1 MYQRFLFTLFLREV
15 KPAPSLR
22 YLPSDNA
29 VANGIA
35 RGQRARMQRAEEKR
49 HAYQQEQV
57 SRLCPQPV
65 NDARNAHEHERT
77 SEKSFNQHG
86 PYSVM
91 WISMF
96 SARPLTGIHDEE
108 RAGKRS
114 ALRPPRGGRLAKSL
128 PPPCWKYG
136 ILAPVLITFSRQRLT
151 IGRQARAT

>member
-1 MYQRFLFTLFLREV
+1 
-15 KPAPSLR
+15 
-22 YLPSDNA
+22 
-29 VANGIA
+29 
-35 RGQRARMQRAEEKR
+35 
-49 HAYQQEQV
+49 
-57 SRLCPQPV
+57 V

-114 ALRPPRGGRLAKSL
+114 ALRPPVAEDWLKAFR
-128 PPPCWKYG
+128 P
-136 ILAPVLITFSRQRLT
+136 
-151 IGRQARAT
+151 RAGNMEFWPRC

>member
-1 MYQRFLFTLFLREV
+1 
-15 KPAPSLR
+15 
-22 YLPSDNA
+22 
-29 VANGIA
+29 
-35 RGQRARMQRAEEKR
+35 MQRAEEKR

-114 ALRPPRGGRLAKSL
+114 A
-128 PPPCWKYG
+128 PPCWKYG

>member
-1 MYQRFLFTLFLREV
+1 MVSILHQHFTDEPNRVLL
-15 KPAPSLR
+15 APDTTSLGT
-22 YLPSDNA
+22 LHSAGAAPN
-29 VANGIA
+29 
-35 RGQRARMQRAEEKR
+35 
-49 HAYQQEQV
+49 
-57 SRLCPQPV
+57 
-65 NDARNAHEHERT
+65 
-77 SEKSFNQHG
+77 NQHG